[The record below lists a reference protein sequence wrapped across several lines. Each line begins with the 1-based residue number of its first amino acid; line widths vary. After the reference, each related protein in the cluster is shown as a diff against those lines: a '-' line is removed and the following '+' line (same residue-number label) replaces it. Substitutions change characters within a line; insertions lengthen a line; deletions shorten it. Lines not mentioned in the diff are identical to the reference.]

1 MTDMDMP
8 LPEPDAEIL
17 KLAREHAPVIY
28 TNRHFPDAP
37 AFSFPSSKLIAFA
50 RAYAA
55 AEVAKER
62 ENLRAAIMAKHEAA
76 NGQHNLYHCLVV
88 ELFGDEAIRAAAPPQ
103 CTAPPSEPV

>member
-1 MTDMDMP
+1 MTAQPAPAATDMNMP

-62 ENLRAAIMAKHEAA
+62 EKWESLCRAQGFLYMIEKRAKMK
-76 NGQHNLYHCLVV
+76 
-88 ELFGDEAIRAAAPPQ
+88 
-103 CTAPPSEPV
+103 